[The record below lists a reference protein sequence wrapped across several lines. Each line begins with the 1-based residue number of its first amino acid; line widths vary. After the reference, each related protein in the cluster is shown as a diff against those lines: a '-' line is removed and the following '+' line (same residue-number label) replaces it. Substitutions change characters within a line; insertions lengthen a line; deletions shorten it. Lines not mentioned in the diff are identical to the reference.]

1 MDFLIHSKILFQF
14 VFCWVKICLEEL
26 QFPHALGRHVDV
38 VFPKGILM
46 FSCIP
51 ISYQQDLFVQ
61 LGVVNLL

>member
-1 MDFLIHSKILFQF
+1 MDVLTQSEILFQF

-26 QFPHALGRHVDV
+26 QYPHALGHDVDF
-38 VFPKGILM
+38 VFPRGILM